1 MKFSEFPTGFKIM
14 ISVAICSILL
24 IVSVLIYGIF
34 DKTPP
39 RVSNYG
45 VQTIDSC
52 EYIVSDFCKSRSV
65 THKGN
70 CKFCKM
76 RNQKDTV
83 TIDTA
88 TSCRIGK

>member
-1 MKFSEFPTGFKIM
+1 MKFSELPTELKVMTLVVIAF
-14 ISVAICSILL
+14 ILL

-34 DKTPP
+34 DKTPA

-52 EYIVSDFCKSRSV
+52 EYIISDFCKSRSV

-70 CKFCKM
+70 CKFCQL
-76 RNQKDTV
+76 RNSSKDS
-83 TIDTA
+83 I
-88 TSCRIGK
+88 K